1 MSKFLTSETLFGR
14 HSHSTQLA
22 LYLNKKG
29 ITLHQFNRMQVAN
42 HPDLIIGMC
51 LASARDRRMSEKKVL
66 EMLWKARQIRNSGPS
81 GGNMAVRLIRTFYP
95 DKTQQEGYDQVCAL
109 AKALI
114 SNANLYAA
122 ADGTV
127 ASSEIGTFS
136 YDQTDD
142 YTSEL
147 EMHTQLQ
154 CPCCSWVGTAQTPY
168 RSRLTLAE
176 VEAESVMPD
185 NFTFK
190 SGPYALCDHC
200 DTICRVELQPAEELP
215 SGTDYG
221 DPEAWEQH
229 EEHLDYLVTSLECD
243 MKTHGLPSPD
253 DFLLTYNNSDWRG
266 RTGYQTVKFNGKDLA
281 NAMTVNSDFIIRGGI
296 VLAKPSVG
304 DQPGVYAVMCNLAH
318 HDASG
323 SITAIPAWRSD
334 VDDSVHLDLAEREK
348 SITLVAPVMEL
359 LCCGSS
365 EFHEYSSS
373 DPFTLVTEEQLV
385 EALEWLTRQLREGID
400 VSFSSRALLLLLEQF
415 TDSVRKSNYSVAE
428 AKLLKELLDLFL
440 EELEEA
446 E

>member
-14 HSHSTQLA
+14 HSHSTHLA
-22 LYLNKKG
+22 RYLNKKG

-51 LASARDRRMSEKKVL
+51 LASVRGRGVAEKTALKQ
-66 EMLWKARQIRNSGPS
+66 LWRARQIRNSGPS
-81 GGNMAVRLIRTFYP
+81 GGNMAVRLIRTFFP
-95 DKTQQEGYDQVCAL
+95 EKSQQEGYDQVCIMAN
-109 AKALI
+109 ALI
-114 SNANLYAA
+114 SNANLYTA

-154 CPCCSWVGTAQTPY
+154 CPCCSQVGTARTPY
-168 RSRLTLAE
+168 HPSLTLAE
-176 VEAESVMPD
+176 VEEESGMPD

-200 DTICRVELQPAEELP
+200 DTICRVELQPASELP
-215 SGTDYG
+215 PGAEYG

-229 EEHLDYLVTSLECD
+229 EDHLDYLVTALECD

-266 RTGYQTVKFNGKDLA
+266 RTGYQTVKFDGKALA

-296 VLAKPSVG
+296 VLAKPRVG
-304 DQPGVYAVMCNLAH
+304 DQPGAYAVLCGLAH

-334 VDDSVHLDLAEREK
+334 LDDSVHLDLASREK
-348 SITLVAPVMEL
+348 SIALVAPVMEL
-359 LCCGSS
+359 LCAGSS
-365 EFHEYSSS
+365 EFHEYSDL

-385 EALEWLTRQLREGID
+385 EALEWLTRQFREGID
-400 VSFSSRALLLLLEQF
+400 ESFSSRALLLLLEQF

-428 AKLLKELLDLFL
+428 AKLLKELIDLFL
-440 EELEEA
+440 QELEEA